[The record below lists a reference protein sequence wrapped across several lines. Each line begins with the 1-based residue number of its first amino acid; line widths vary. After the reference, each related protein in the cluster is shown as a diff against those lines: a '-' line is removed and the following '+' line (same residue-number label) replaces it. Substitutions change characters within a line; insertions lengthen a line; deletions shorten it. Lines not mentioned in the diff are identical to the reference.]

1 MGGKANCAGKGTP
14 VKDEKGCKAAAKALK
29 KQFGGSSTAYT
40 KYPKGCF
47 MAAGKLYYNKGKTGA
62 GNKAA
67 QAVCV
72 ATASATKKPTGKKL
86 VFAGSAKTNCAGKGT
101 PVKDEKACQA
111 AAKAMKR
118 QYGGSS
124 ATKYVTFPK
133 GCFGYNGKFYYNKG
147 KTGKGKAGASPV
159 CVQVTGGAT
168 KKPTGKKLIFAG
180 GNKANCA
187 GKGTPVKDIK
197 GCQAAAKALKR
208 PFGGASATKY
218 SQFPKGCFGFNK
230 RLYYN
235 TGKTGKG
242 NAKASPVCVA
252 KASATKKPTKKLV
265 LAAKGKVNCVGKGT
279 PVQGFN
285 GCKAAAKAIK
295 KTFIAKVSRS
305 AALPKG
311 CLVVNNKVQY
321 NALNGK
327 ANKNAQPVCVQVTG
341 GKKTTPKKGGGKK
354 TTPKKKPTKKLVMA
368 AKGKANCA
376 GKGTPV
382 KDIKGCQAAA
392 KALKKQ
398 FGSSSM
404 GYTAYPKGCFM
415 AA

>member
-133 GCFGYNGKFYYNKG
+133 GCFGYQKKFYYNAG

-159 CVQVTGGAT
+159 CVQVTGG
-168 KKPTGKKLIFAG
+168 
-180 GNKANCA
+180 
-187 GKGTPVKDIK
+187 
-197 GCQAAAKALKR
+197 
-208 PFGGASATKY
+208 
-218 SQFPKGCFGFNK
+218 
-230 RLYYN
+230 
-235 TGKTGKG
+235 
-242 NAKASPVCVA
+242 
-252 KASATKKPTKKLV
+252 ATKKPTKKLV

-341 GKKTTPKKGGGKK
+341 
-354 TTPKKKPTKKLVMA
+354 
-368 AKGKANCA
+368 
-376 GKGTPV
+376 
-382 KDIKGCQAAA
+382 
-392 KALKKQ
+392 
-398 FGSSSM
+398 
-404 GYTAYPKGCFM
+404 
-415 AA
+415 